1 MTYPGDK
8 GFIAGWSNSIN
19 QKAQP
24 PRYAQSD
31 SAADKT
37 PAEFVDYR
45 RDNNQGTLEYPVF
58 WVCHWLNGKL
68 HCCVENKPHRTWESA
83 QTAAVAYASKMM
95 LGFEGEGPSFG

>member
-1 MTYPGDK
+1 M
-8 GFIAGWSNSIN
+8 SNDPRSIIMV
-19 QKAQP
+19 
-24 PRYAQSD
+24 PRHSYSD
-31 SAADKT
+31 SAADHK

-45 RDNNQGTLEYPVF
+45 RDNIQGNCHLPVF
-58 WVCHWLNGKL
+58 WVCHWLNGRL